1 MPCACS
7 EAVLTVYSTCL
18 PVAESIYLSSYT
30 RSPVPSTL
38 CSRRIND
45 DKMQIENQPFA
56 AYSHSTECGK
66 VLPVRLCRVGR
77 KRGERRMHKKGGE
90 LPILPTSCKQ
100 TYAHARTHART
111 PPVWGRGNNRQAGT
125 LFLCI
130 FLFLTTNLSTKLH
143 QPLPKPQELKGVEG
157 VRFLFCN
164 LVIGTS
170 ETW

>member
-7 EAVLTVYSTCL
+7 EAVPTVYSTCL
-18 PVAESIYLSSYT
+18 PTIEESIYLSSYT

-100 TYAHARTHART
+100 MRTHAHPRFEGE
-111 PPVWGRGNNRQAGT
+111 VIIGRQA
-125 LFLCI
+125 
-130 FLFLTTNLSTKLH
+130 
-143 QPLPKPQELKGVEG
+143 
-157 VRFLFCN
+157 LFCSASSYFSPQISAQSCISPCLN
-164 LVIGTS
+164 RKN
-170 ETW
+170 